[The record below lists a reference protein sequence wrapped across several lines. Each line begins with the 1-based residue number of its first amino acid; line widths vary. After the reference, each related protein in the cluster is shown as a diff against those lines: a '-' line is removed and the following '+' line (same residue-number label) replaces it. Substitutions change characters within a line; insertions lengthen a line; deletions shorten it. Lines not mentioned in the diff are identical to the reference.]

1 MTIPTE
7 VHADLIEFANSYQH
21 SANQQSTLEPHKD
34 AILLLRAK
42 YASYEIITEELT
54 KRGIKISVASV
65 RKFCRRHN
73 TAMRRLRHDIEA
85 GQRTTATAPNETP
98 ALPGTVPQPS
108 PESSRPPLTA
118 DIGKRGPR
126 IARDQL

>member
-1 MTIPTE
+1 MTNPNE
-7 VHADLIEFANSYQH
+7 VHAELKEFANSYQH
-21 SANQQSTLEPHKD
+21 SANQQSTLEPHKE

-73 TAMRRLRHDIEA
+73 AAMRRLRHDIEA
-85 GQRTTATAPNETP
+85 GTQAGAVAKPSPTAPDAAPSLPLEP
-98 ALPGTVPQPS
+98 A
-108 PESSRPPLTA
+108 RPPLA
-118 DIGKRGPR
+118 PEIGKRGPR

>member
-1 MTIPTE
+1 MTTPPE

-85 GQRTTATAPNETP
+85 GARTPASAPQPNLPLPVETP
-98 ALPGTVPQPS
+98 APPQGGT
-108 PESSRPPLTA
+108 RPPLTA
-118 DIGKRGPR
+118 EIGKRGPR